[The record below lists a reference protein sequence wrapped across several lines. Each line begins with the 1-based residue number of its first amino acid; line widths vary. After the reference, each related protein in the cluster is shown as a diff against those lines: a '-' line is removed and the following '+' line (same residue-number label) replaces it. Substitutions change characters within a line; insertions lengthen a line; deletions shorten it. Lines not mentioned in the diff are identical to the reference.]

1 MRSFFNRCGKEVLQ
15 LTLALICAAAV
26 AAAGLGLLCAFRPK
40 ALLTCAGLLLLG
52 AAGYL
57 LGSFIRVVLILL
69 PKKSNK
75 TRSVRTTLSRRS
87 VTLQRYELG
96 GNVRG
101 TLFP

>member
-1 MRSFFNRCGKEVLQ
+1 MRSFFSRCGKEVLQ

-26 AAAGLGLLCAFRPK
+26 AAAGLGLLCAFHPK

-69 PKKSNK
+69 PKKK
-75 TRSVRTTLSRRS
+75 
-87 VTLQRYELG
+87 Q
-96 GNVRG
+96 
-101 TLFP
+101 

>member
-1 MRSFFNRCGKEVLQ
+1 MRSFFNRCSKEVLQ

-57 LGSFIRVVLILL
+57 LGIL
-69 PKKSNK
+69 
-75 TRSVRTTLSRRS
+75 
-87 VTLQRYELG
+87 
-96 GNVRG
+96 VRG
-101 TLFP
+101 IFVWFTMKKEE

>member
-57 LGSFIRVVLILL
+57 LGSFIRVALILL
-69 PKKSNK
+69 PKKK
-75 TRSVRTTLSRRS
+75 
-87 VTLQRYELG
+87 Q
-96 GNVRG
+96 
-101 TLFP
+101 

>member
-40 ALLTCAGLLLLG
+40 ALLTCAGLLLLA

-57 LGSFIRVVLILL
+57 LGIL
-69 PKKSNK
+69 
-75 TRSVRTTLSRRS
+75 
-87 VTLQRYELG
+87 
-96 GNVRG
+96 VRG
-101 TLFP
+101 IFIWFTMKEE

>member
-26 AAAGLGLLCAFRPK
+26 AAAELGLLCAFHPK

-69 PKKSNK
+69 PKKK
-75 TRSVRTTLSRRS
+75 
-87 VTLQRYELG
+87 Q
-96 GNVRG
+96 
-101 TLFP
+101 